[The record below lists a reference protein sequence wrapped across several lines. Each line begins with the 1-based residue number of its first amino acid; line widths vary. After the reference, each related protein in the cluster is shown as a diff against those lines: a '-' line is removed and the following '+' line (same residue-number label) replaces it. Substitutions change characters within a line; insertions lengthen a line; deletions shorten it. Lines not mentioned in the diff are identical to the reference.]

1 MFHSALL
8 TARALSLALLFS
20 FAGVF
25 DTAAAQTPAETP
37 ARTPA
42 ARPNEMDALRQES
55 LRLVNEARAEASLPP
70 LTLSETLNQAAQAHA
85 RDMLERNYYSH
96 TTPEGRTVMD
106 RYQAAGGNP
115 GRLVAENIAKCSGC
129 AVPADAA
136 AVADL
141 HEGWMQSPKHRAN
154 ILRKGLTEYGF
165 GLAENADG
173 RRYAVQNF
181 AGPGTPRTS
190 GADGDAGAAEPLAPE
205 AQTELAAELI
215 NAARSDEK
223 SVFADDAL
231 VATASEMLP
240 ETVKGASL
248 DDLRNL
254 QNALPAET
262 TFRRF
267 RVVAGSCSGC
277 GAEATDADVR
287 FFIGQ
292 WLKNDDY
299 REMLLNNALT
309 GIGLVIVADGEG
321 KKIAVAIL
329 AGE

>member
-8 TARALSLALLFS
+8 TARAVSLALLLA

-25 DTAAAQTPAETP
+25 DTAAAQTPAQT
-37 ARTPA
+37 AVRTPA
-42 ARPNEMDALRQES
+42 ARPNQMDALRQES
-55 LRLVNEARAEASLPP
+55 LRLVNEARSEAELPP

-96 TTPEGRTVMD
+96 DTPEGRTVMD

-115 GRLVAENIAKCSGC
+115 GRLVAENIARCRGC
-129 AVPADAA
+129 AVPAGRA
-136 AVADL
+136 AVEKL
-141 HEGWMQSPKHRAN
+141 HEGWMQSPEHRAN

-173 RRYAVQNF
+173 RRYAVQDF
-181 AGPGTPRTS
+181 AGPGTPQTIAS
-190 GADGDAGAAEPLAPE
+190 DANAGTTEPLTPE
-205 AQTELAAELI
+205 AQTELAAKLVNE
-215 NAARSDEK
+215 ARSGGK
-223 SVFADDAL
+223 SVSADKSL
-231 VATASEMLP
+231 VATASEMMP
-240 ETVKGASL
+240 ETLKGASL

-254 QNALPAET
+254 QTALPEET
-262 TFRRF
+262 SFRRF

-277 GAEATDADVR
+277 GTEATDADVR
-287 FFIGQ
+287 FFLEQ

-299 REMLLNNALT
+299 RAMLLNGDLT
-309 GIGLVIVADGEG
+309 GIGLVIAADGEG
-321 KKIAVAIL
+321 KKMAVAVL